1 MRRATRRL
9 RVVLYLAAAVCGVC
23 VLGVFAPRPM
33 IENWM
38 VLRYGPMAQPNRT
51 VAVEVPASRLLD
63 EWDLEIKDL
72 NAEEL
77 PPVEVTLSVPQSP
90 VFGYCVRI
98 ACAVCTFA
106 AMYFVLLAR
115 RPMRYT
121 QFVQLGAAG
130 FMCTSGVAL
139 MAGVY
144 LHLRPLGYVIDAFT
158 MLALGVLLF
167 VYSQPPKKR
176 RRARGE

>member
-1 MRRATRRL
+1 LTEACAMRRATRRL

-23 VLGVFAPRPM
+23 VLGVFAPGGM
-33 IENWM
+33 LENW
-38 VLRYGPMAQPNRT
+38 LGIRYGMDSADSTIR
-51 VAVEVPASRLLD
+51 D
-63 EWDLEIKDL
+63 EIISSSKML
-72 NAEEL
+72 
-77 PPVEVTLSVPQSP
+77 Q
-90 VFGYCVRI
+90 YCARI
-98 ACAVCTFA
+98 AYAMCTFA

-115 RPMRYT
+115 RPMRYI

-144 LHLRPLGYVIDAFT
+144 LHLRPLGYVTDALV

-167 VYSQPPKKR
+167 VYSQPPKRR
-176 RRARGE
+176 RRAHTE